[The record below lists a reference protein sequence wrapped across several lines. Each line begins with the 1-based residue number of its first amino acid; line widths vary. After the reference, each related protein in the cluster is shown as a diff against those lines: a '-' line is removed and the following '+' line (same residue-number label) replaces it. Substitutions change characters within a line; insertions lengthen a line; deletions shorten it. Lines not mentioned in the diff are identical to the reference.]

1 MQLPLS
7 LSKSRAG
14 SKSET
19 AAAPEKGGRTKGAA
33 ARDAFS
39 CGCDG
44 GECGDIRYISVS
56 ETVVACRKQ
65 DKPRI
70 VRTDSLGVLH
80 ESVSP
85 FQQMFILVY
94 GCSWMFMDVC

>member
-56 ETVVACRKQ
+56 ETVVTCRKEETG
-65 DKPRI
+65 RI
-70 VRTDSLGVLH
+70 VRTDSLGV
-80 ESVSP
+80 SYQSFSP
-85 FQQMFILVY
+85 FQQMLR
-94 GCSWMFMDVC
+94 DVF